1 MDLENIKGIG
11 EKTIKYLNKLNIN
24 STRNL
29 IEYYP
34 YKYNYYNPTDINKE
48 QDNNT
53 ITINAVVE
61 QLPRL
66 VFIKRNLNYLK
77 FRVISSNKLVNVTIF
92 NRGFLKNNIKIG
104 QEISLIGKYN
114 KEKNTFV
121 ANNILLKSI
130 TEPLIEPIYH
140 TNQNIKNKQLNTI
153 ILNTINNEEIT
164 NTLPSDILEK
174 YKFLNY
180 YESIKEIHNPT
191 NMNKLKQSKLH
202 LIYKEL
208 FDFMFK
214 INYLKTK
221 RKDDEN
227 NIIKEIDKTKI
238 DEIIKI
244 LPFNLTEDQR
254 KALDDILNDF
264 TSKKRM
270 NRLVIGDVGSGKT
283 IVAFLAIYGNFLAN
297 YQSAFLAP
305 TEILA
310 NQHFN
315 NIKNILPDLKVALL
329 TSNTTKKDRKE
340 IIEKLKN
347 NEINTIIGTHSII
360 NEEIQFNNLGLVITD
375 EQHRFGVN
383 QRKNLQNKGKNVDVL
398 YMSAT
403 PIPRT
408 YALTIYGDMDISEIK
423 TKPSGRKEIITKL
436 YKEEDIR
443 ECLNIMLEEIKKGHQ
458 IYVVSPLVEETEETD
473 LYDVEKLKTKL
484 NEAFNNKIPID
495 ILHGKLKNKE
505 KEEIMNSFKEGI
517 TKILIST
524 TVIEVGIDVKNAT
537 CIVIFNAERFGLST
551 LHQLR
556 GRVGRN
562 DKTSYCI
569 MISNYDKER
578 LNVLLT
584 STDGFYISE
593 KDFELRGSGNIF
605 GTKQSGEMDFKIADI
620 KRDIKILKQANIDS
634 QEFIERNITNNF
646 TNYSHYKNIIKQI
659 NFIDWHKFKKTDWQT
674 KK

>member
-11 EKTIKYLNKLNIN
+11 EKTIKYLNKLGIN
-24 STRNL
+24 NTNDL

-48 QDNNT
+48 HFNNE
-53 ITINAVVE
+53 ITINAIVE
-61 QLPRL
+61 ESPRL
-66 VFIKRNLNYLK
+66 IFVKRNLNYLK
-77 FRVISSNKLVNVTIF
+77 FRVISNNKLLNVTIF
-92 NRGFLKNNIKIG
+92 NRGFLKNNIKVG
-104 QEISLIGKYN
+104 NEITLIGKYN
-114 KEKNTFV
+114 KEKNTFI

-130 TEPLIEPIYH
+130 THPLIEPIYH
-140 TNQNIKNKQLNTI
+140 TNQYIKNKQLNTI
-153 ILNTINNEEIT
+153 ILNSLNNETIS
-164 NTLPSDILEK
+164 NSLPQNILDK

-191 NMNKLKQSKLH
+191 DMNKLKQAKLH

-221 RKDDEN
+221 RNKSDN
-227 NIIKEIDKTKI
+227 NIIKEIEKEKIEKLIKT
-238 DEIIKI
+238 
-244 LPFNLTEDQR
+244 LPFTLTEDQV
-254 KALDDILNDF
+254 KALNDILNDF
-264 TSKKRM
+264 KSKKRM

-283 IVAFLAIYGNFLAN
+283 IVAFLAIYANYLSN

-310 NQHFN
+310 NQHYN
-315 NIKNILPDLKVALL
+315 NIKKIIPNLKVALL
-329 TSNTTKKDRKE
+329 TSNTTKKERKE
-340 IIEKLKN
+340 IINKLKTN
-347 NEINTIIGTHSII
+347 QINTIIGTHAII
-360 NEEIQFNNLGLVITD
+360 NEEIEFNNLGLVITD

-383 QRKNLQNKGKNVDVL
+383 QRKNLQNKGENVDVL

-423 TKPSGRKEIITKL
+423 TKPRGRKEIVTKL
-436 YKEEDIR
+436 YKEEELK
-443 ECLNIMLEEIKKGHQ
+443 ECLTLMLEEIKKGHQ
-458 IYVVSPLVEETEETD
+458 IYVVSPLVEENEETN

-505 KEEIMNSFKEGI
+505 KDEIMNNFKEGI

-578 LNVLLT
+578 LNVLLS

-605 GTKQSGEMDFKIADI
+605 GTKQSGEMDFKIANI
-620 KRDIKILKQANIDS
+620 TRDIKILKQANIDS
-634 QEFIERNITNNF
+634 KEFIEQNINNNF
-646 TNYSHYKNIIKQI
+646 TNYSHYQNIIKQI
-659 NFIDWHKFKKTDWQT
+659 NFID
-674 KK
+674 